1 MAESP
6 TVRVDDRAVLLVAG
20 SVRFGIQVEKP
31 APEEIRTPDP
41 QIRSRDRE
49 VDSKGL
55 SRKPNKNRDF
65 IDQRVIP
72 RVANRGNGPPDPEN
86 RSPAPS
92 SGEGNRAE
100 NDALQGFSDRVDSR
114 AAPGAQESAAILIGR
129 PQKNLRE
136 VLCAELRKYRDRGVL
151 LTQGDP
157 QSLSVIQRA
166 EVLKTYVDRYGKG
179 GWRGLRVPAI
189 QVRRFA
195 TPDLSGTV
203 RTLWA
208 EGIENPEV
216 RELIFELIGAGRM
229 EACAD
234 IAHDVAVDRTISP
247 RERLDALDALIALND
262 PRLESIATSIVAD
275 PVLWPSELART
286 ASLRLFPKQFSV
298 GQLIELLPRIQDPER
313 AVGDLAWRLPHLI
326 IEEPIAPAILDE
338 LRGGLTRIVTQQAEW
353 RRDSWPHSRTRRADL
368 LAGLIAACNRQ
379 FQQGV
384 ATKELYRSAVLAV
397 RLTKEDYRT
406 DQVIKELHQHLEK
419 ASSEHRE
426 EAFWADDEFSQSL
439 HPVVDPW
446 HRLVHL
452 SHHGG
457 IRLHPDK
464 DRAWV
469 MKRLSDTAAPRAE
482 REVMLQAAI
491 ELLRPRDDPQKILEG
506 LKTHVADDT
515 ALLGTIEAMMKPGRE
530 NEELRRP
537 KRENR
542 ESKQAKAR
550 ASWVNFWG
558 EIASNPDA
566 VFAEGRADNTAW
578 NLWQAMERL
587 GQNSRASGWNRRFIE
602 QQFGSG
608 VADRLRDTLKKMWR
622 KDKPTLRSELELEKR
637 NTFLVRW
644 QLGLAAFYAEAEDPP
659 WAMKLTGSE
668 AELAAR
674 YAPIELNGFPA
685 WLEALAAAH
694 PKAVDTVL
702 GEELSRSLAE
712 TVENNNASIWL
723 QNIQHAT
730 PSVTALFLPRVQQWL
745 EETRG
750 RGFNNNPELEHL
762 VGQVA
767 CLLMTMGSPDTKA
780 LLATIA
786 SEELAKGLQTPFAQ
800 VWRPVLMQLDPERGV
815 ATLEAELEN
824 APVSARGRGVAW
836 ISTLF
841 GRDSRRPS
849 IDLRRPEYGPAL
861 LLRLVRLAY
870 QHVRPDDDA
879 QHEGSYSPDERDH
892 AEQGRN
898 ALVNALLS
906 ATGPEAFKAKLE
918 MAADP
923 LFNHFKDRV
932 IAVAKERAAEEV
944 DGPAISEPQFVLLDR
959 YGEAPPTTREGMFE
973 LMRDRLNDIDDLLL
987 REERTI
993 DGTVFYLGRF
1003 ADWDIAVAECG
1014 AGNTSAAAI
1023 AERAIAN
1030 FCPSVALFVGIAGGV
1045 KDVAIDD
1052 VVVADKMYGY

>member
-1 MAESP
+1 
-6 TVRVDDRAVLLVAG
+6 
-20 SVRFGIQVEKP
+20 
-31 APEEIRTPDP
+31 
-41 QIRSRDRE
+41 
-49 VDSKGL
+49 
-55 SRKPNKNRDF
+55 
-65 IDQRVIP
+65 
-72 RVANRGNGPPDPEN
+72 
-86 RSPAPS
+86 
-92 SGEGNRAE
+92 
-100 NDALQGFSDRVDSR
+100 
-114 AAPGAQESAAILIGR
+114 
-129 PQKNLRE
+129 
-136 VLCAELRKYRDRGVL
+136 
-151 LTQGDP
+151 
-157 QSLSVIQRA
+157 
-166 EVLKTYVDRYGKG
+166 
-179 GWRGLRVPAI
+179 
-189 QVRRFA
+189 
-195 TPDLSGTV
+195 
-203 RTLWA
+203 
-208 EGIENPEV
+208 
-216 RELIFELIGAGRM
+216 
-229 EACAD
+229 
-234 IAHDVAVDRTISP
+234 
-247 RERLDALDALIALND
+247 
-262 PRLESIATSIVAD
+262 
-275 PVLWPSELART
+275 
-286 ASLRLFPKQFSV
+286 
-298 GQLIELLPRIQDPER
+298 
-313 AVGDLAWRLPHLI
+313 
-326 IEEPIAPAILDE
+326 
-338 LRGGLTRIVTQQAEW
+338 
-353 RRDSWPHSRTRRADL
+353 
-368 LAGLIAACNRQ
+368 
-379 FQQGV
+379 
-384 ATKELYRSAVLAV
+384 
-397 RLTKEDYRT
+397 
-406 DQVIKELHQHLEK
+406 
-419 ASSEHRE
+419 
-426 EAFWADDEFSQSL
+426 
-439 HPVVDPW
+439 
-446 HRLVHL
+446 
-452 SHHGG
+452 
-457 IRLHPDK
+457 
-464 DRAWV
+464 
-469 MKRLSDTAAPRAE
+469 
-482 REVMLQAAI
+482 
-491 ELLRPRDDPQKILEG
+491 
-506 LKTHVADDT
+506 
-515 ALLGTIEAMMKPGRE
+515 
-530 NEELRRP
+530 
-537 KRENR
+537 
-542 ESKQAKAR
+542 
-550 ASWVNFWG
+550 
-558 EIASNPDA
+558 
-566 VFAEGRADNTAW
+566 
-578 NLWQAMERL
+578 
-587 GQNSRASGWNRRFIE
+587 
-602 QQFGSG
+602 
-608 VADRLRDTLKKMWR
+608 
-622 KDKPTLRSELELEKR
+622 
-637 NTFLVRW
+637 
-644 QLGLAAFYAEAEDPP
+644 
-659 WAMKLTGSE
+659 MKLTGSE

-1052 VVVADKMYGY
+1052 VVVADKMYGYESGKEFIEIATTGARANDPTRRYSQGPAEVTGDLVVGTRALDNPFTQLTGADIDRRAPCRCLATAAHHRAGAARAGPRARGGRAGPARRRHGSLARRAHHHRARRGAGAAAVRRPARKMPGARLHPA